1 MVGLDVKCWLDDVY
15 WDIEK
20 KMRDWLKKSMRKNY
34 NLMYLGYEFF
44 IVNYVLRFFYID
56 YFYKL

>member
-20 KMRDWLKKSMRKNY
+20 KMRDWLKK
-34 NLMYLGYEFF
+34 YEKE
-44 IVNYVLRFFYID
+44 L
-56 YFYKL
+56 